1 MKRPVMLACFLWIL
15 LVTLAFAQEPVDKR
29 FLEAQQLEQ
38 QGKFGEAR
46 DIYDRLYTATKND
59 QYFWRLML
67 VYERMNDYKNMEK
80 LALSRLAIRPG
91 DITSMKYLAQA
102 YYGLGDKQKGRK
114 VIMDII
120 GDKWDDRGRVSYAAG
135 ELQGLNETDAAVK
148 VYMTARK
155 KLGNDDIFSVEL
167 ARIYLQQF
175 KYIPAVEEYLKTLDS
190 IEITFANIERII
202 EEALSS
208 EISPEDLAKPIG
220 DYLQKKPDSIPAAR
234 LLSKLKYRTGDYR
247 GAYEVL
253 IGPAVATQNAQ
264 DVWNL
269 AELLYDD
276 GHLDEALHAYEEF
289 YRLFPK
295 IPARVQAL
303 MKSASIKAETGNREG
318 ARQDYLR
325 VVNDNGGTEEAAVAT
340 LGILKLSRDE
350 MSEEGFSGALEKFA
364 STSTFSTVALDA
376 YLLLAESY
384 MAVGKPDEAQQALA
398 DARIKARG
406 KKEAYRIAAQS
417 ALFHFFTGDN
427 EQMAQEIQA
436 CASLDP
442 QGQELNDLLVLKML
456 GMRCSTDEERA
467 GYSTFAHGKYAL
479 FSRLYSEAA
488 DSLTA
493 AANDTLSVVASAA
506 AGALADMYREN
517 GDMKNALTW
526 YLQAVSSAKDTT
538 ERVGAMIEAGDF
550 LAAGLNDTEGA
561 KSLYLE
567 AITSYPGT
575 VYESIIR
582 RKLRS
587 VVEK

>member
-1 MKRPVMLACFLWIL
+1 MKRPVMLVCVLCIL
-15 LVTLAFAQEPVDKR
+15 SVTIAFAQEPVDKR

-38 QGKFGEAR
+38 QGKFEEAR
-46 DIYDRLYTATKND
+46 DIYDRLYTTTKND
-59 QYFWRLML
+59 RYFWRLIL
-67 VYERMNDYKNMEK
+67 VYDRLDDYKNMEK

-102 YYGLGDKQKGRK
+102 YYGLGDKKKGRK
-114 VIMDII
+114 VIMNII
-120 GDKWDDRGRVSYAAG
+120 GDKWNDRGRVSYAAG
-135 ELQGLNETDAAVK
+135 ELQGLNEPDAAVK
-148 VYMTARK
+148 VYITARK
-155 KLGNDDIFSVEL
+155 KMENDDIFSIEL
-167 ARIYLQQF
+167 ARIYLRQF
-175 KYIPAVEEYLKTLDS
+175 KYIQAMKEYLKTLDS
-190 IEITFANIERII
+190 IEITYANIERII
-202 EEALSS
+202 EDALSS
-208 EISPEDLAKPIG
+208 DISPEDIAQPIV
-220 DYLQKKPDSIPAAR
+220 DYLRKKSDSVPAAR

-276 GHLDEALHAYEEF
+276 GLLEEALHVYEEF

-295 IPARVQAL
+295 ITARVKAL
-303 MKSASIKAETGNREG
+303 MKSASIKTETGDREG

-325 VVNDNGGTEEAAVAT
+325 AVNDNEGTEEAAVAT

-350 MSEEGFSGALEKFA
+350 MSEDGFTGALGKFA
-364 STSTFSTVALDA
+364 STSIFRTVALDA

-384 MAVGKPDEAQQALA
+384 MAIGKPDEAQQALT

-417 ALFHFFTGDN
+417 ALFHFFTGDH

-442 QGQELNDLLVLKML
+442 QGQELNDLLALKML
-456 GMRCSTDEERA
+456 GLRCSTDEDRA
-467 GYSTFAHGKYAL
+467 GYSTFARGKYAL
-479 FSRLYSEAA
+479 FRRLYGEAA
-488 DSLTA
+488 DSLTV
-493 AANDTLSVVASAA
+493 AANDTSSVVASAA
-506 AGALADMYREN
+506 AGALADIYREN

-526 YLQAVSSAKDTT
+526 YLQAASAAKDTT

-550 LAAGLNDTEGA
+550 LATELNDTESA
-561 KSLYLE
+561 KSLYLD
-567 AITSYPGT
+567 AMTSYPGT

-582 RKLRS
+582 RKLRL